1 MFKFQAENRKKTNTM
16 AIEKRIYSDLPIPP
30 GDYLAEV
37 IAVKG
42 ISQAELARRLGR
54 PVQAVNEIIKGE
66 KAITPATALQLERA
80 LDVPAHI
87 WTGLESR
94 YQLIKARLEE
104 KKQIRKESG
113 YLKEIPYKQLA
124 GLKYVGK
131 ARDDEHKV
139 RELHRFYGVSSL
151 ANLRGIKAYE
161 ASFRHGEAREASSY
175 ALAAWMRS
183 AELQARET
191 PAGGFDR
198 RKLKKALKD
207 IQALSAK
214 DPAESVPELK
224 GLLAGCG
231 VVLVLLPIF
240 PKTGAMGAT
249 FWIKPDK
256 AVLMLSA
263 HGRSPD
269 DFRYRLF
276 HQIGHLLLHG
286 KGTFIDAR
294 KVSPEPARKEQ
305 EADDFAR
312 DWLAGAVL

>member
-1 MFKFQAENRKKTNTM
+1 M
-16 AIEKRIYSDLPIPP
+16 AIEKRVYSDLPIPP
-30 GDYLAEV
+30 GEYLAEV

-54 PVQAVNEIIKGE
+54 PAQAVNEIIKGE
-66 KAITPATALQLERA
+66 KAITPETALQLERA

-94 YQLIKARLEE
+94 YQLIKARLDE
-104 KKQIRKESG
+104 KNKIRKESG
-113 YLKEIPYKQLA
+113 YLKEIPYQQLA
-124 GLKYVGK
+124 GLKYVEK
-131 ARDDEHKV
+131 ARDDEHKI

-151 ANLRGIKAYE
+151 ANLSGIKAYE
-161 ASFRHGEAREASSY
+161 ASFRHGEAREVSSY
-175 ALAAWMRS
+175 ALAAWMRC
-183 AELQARET
+183 AELQARKT

-207 IQALSAK
+207 IRALSAK
-214 DPAESVPELK
+214 DPAEAVTEVK

-249 FWIKPDK
+249 FWIRPEK

-269 DFRYRLF
+269 DFWHRLI

-286 KGTFIDAR
+286 KGIFIDAR
-294 KVSPEPARKEQ
+294 KKSPELARKEK

-312 DWLAGAVL
+312 DFLAGTRL